1 MNWYDNGQIVANSIV
16 SAVNSSG
23 QVKVHCGGT
32 GFTDF
37 VVDLVGAWVIP

>member
-1 MNWYDNGQIVANSIV
+1 V

-23 QVKVHCGGT
+23 QVKVHCGGA